1 METMFQYINET
12 PEQCRENIHHSKELT
27 KKVVDLFCEREYKRI
42 LIMSSGSSYH
52 AALTPKYF
60 VEKVL
65 KVKVEVMTS
74 FTVLHYESVF
84 DEDTFYIGM
93 GQSGRSN
100 NTNQAMKKL
109 QNAGCKVVG
118 LTGNVDSVM
127 KHNADVIVNWGMGIE
142 KIGFVTKGFSTGV
155 LFYMLFALEAGLIKK
170 TITKA
175 EYASYKEELFEMC
188 SVMEKAIPLVGAWYE
203 RNAEHL
209 YEFTRA
215 QVLGYGPGYG
225 AALEGALKMQE
236 TMGKA
241 CTAFEFEEFLHGPC
255 YEINPEKTVFILDTG
270 GANKER
276 VYRMY
281 KEVHR
286 LSDHVFFI
294 TNVSV
299 DDPKA
304 FVVEHNLSEHC
315 AVLICIMAM
324 QTIAANGNQ
333 KWVNPMLDK
342 RIAFTEAMNTKSPK
356 TGKEIGL

>member
-1 METMFQYINET
+1 METMFQYICET
-12 PEQCRENIHHSKELT
+12 PEQCRDNIRHSKELT
-27 KKVVDLFCEREYKRI
+27 KEVVDLFCAHDYKRI

-60 VEKVL
+60 VEKIL

-84 DEDTFYIGM
+84 DQDTFYIGM

-100 NTNQAMKKL
+100 NTNQAMKKI
-109 QNAGCKVVG
+109 QDSGCKVVG
-118 LTGNVDSVM
+118 ITGNVDSVM
-127 KHNADVIVNWGMGIE
+127 KYNADAIVNWGMGIE

-155 LFYMLFALEAGLIKK
+155 LFYMLFALEAGLRKQM
-170 TITKA
+170 ITEAEFGSYKA
-175 EYASYKEELFEMC
+175 ELFKMC
-188 SVMEKAIPLVGAWYE
+188 DVMEQSIPVVNAWYE
-203 RNAEHL
+203 RNAGEL
-209 YEFTRA
+209 YDFTRA
-215 QVLGYGPGYG
+215 HVLGYGYGMG

-255 YEINPEKTVFILDTG
+255 YEINPDKSVFILDTG
-270 GANKER
+270 GANKDR
-276 VYRMY
+276 VIKMY

-286 LSDHVFFI
+286 ITDKVYLI
-294 TNVSV
+294 TNTDV
-299 DDPKA
+299 DDPRALVLKHDLP
-304 FVVEHNLSEHC
+304 EYC
-315 AVLICIMAM
+315 TVLISILSM

-342 RIAFTEAMNTKSPK
+342 RVGFTEAMDTKSPK
-356 TGKEIGL
+356 TGKELGL

>member
-12 PEQCRENIHHSKELT
+12 PDQCRINIHHSKELT
-27 KKVVDLFCEREYKRI
+27 KEVVDLFCEGDYQRVM
-42 LIMSSGSSYH
+42 IMSSGSSYH

-84 DEDTFYIGM
+84 DDKTFYLGM

-100 NTNQAMKKL
+100 NTNQAMQKIRD
-109 QNAGCKVVG
+109 AGCKVVG
-118 LTGNVDSVM
+118 VTGNVDAVM
-127 KHNADVIVNWGMGIE
+127 KHHADVIVNWGMGIE
-142 KIGFVTKGFSTGV
+142 KIGFVTKGYATGV
-155 LFYMLFALEAGLIKK
+155 LFYMLFALEAALRKQI
-170 TITKA
+170 ITEV
-175 EYASYKEELFEMC
+175 EYQAYKDELLKMC
-188 SVMEKAIPLVGAWYE
+188 DVIERAIPVVDAWYK
-203 RNAEHL
+203 RNEKSL

-215 QVLGYGPGYG
+215 HVLGYGSGMG

-255 YEINPEKTVFILDTG
+255 YELNPEKTVFILDTS

-276 VYRMY
+276 VHKLYH
-281 KEVHR
+281 EVHR
-286 LSDHVFFI
+286 LTDEVYLI
-294 TNVSV
+294 TNVPV
-299 DDPKA
+299 DDEKA
-304 FVVEHNLSEHC
+304 LVVEHDLDEHLS
-315 AVLICIMAM
+315 VLVNVLAM
-324 QTIAANGNQ
+324 QMIAAYGNQ
-333 KWVNPMLDK
+333 KWVNPMLEK
-342 RIAFTEAMNTKSPK
+342 RIAFCDTMAAKSPK